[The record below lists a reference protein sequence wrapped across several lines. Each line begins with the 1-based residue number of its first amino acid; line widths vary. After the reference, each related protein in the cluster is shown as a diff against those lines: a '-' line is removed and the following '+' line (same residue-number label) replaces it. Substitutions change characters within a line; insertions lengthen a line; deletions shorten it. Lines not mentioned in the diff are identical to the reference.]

1 MNKDKAQIHRWVRE
15 FLFNK
20 PLYAQTEISLAA
32 ANALLADHLVVDG
45 YCPYC
50 RKTSTFHRNLGSKDT
65 ADVEPLLD
73 GNESHFFNLN
83 CTHDVTHNII
93 FLFRFGEKRIEK
105 IGQYPPPARIA
116 DYTCRTKRSSVSE
129 RFQLTWGKGFRSVG
143 LHVGVVVAVIG
154 IFELYESAK
163 GHADLRQ
170 QIEQIVQRADANAA
184 RISESRIPIVAQRF
198 DDRFA
203 TFGKDLKVPDYSI
216 SRDNSL
222 IAAIDTRLDKQESD
236 ASKPTAL
243 VKAGGE
249 TRKDDTPPNPS
260 VPHLGIQVA
269 LATPEVAKVMGLAK
283 KDGLFVAV
291 VDPGSPAERAGVQK
305 LDLILKVDGT
315 VVSSP
320 GQMRE
325 ALFSLKGRHAVVLTL
340 KREGETQDI
349 KLNLGRDES
358 PFNARASLLD
368 GRLFATVGASVCRL
382 LQNQSSS
389 GLLIEPSNHT
399 LCGNI
404 LRGDWDRRL
413 STASL

>member
-20 PLYAQTEISLAA
+20 PLYAPTEISLAA

-50 RKTSTFHRNLGSKDT
+50 RKTSTFHRNLGSEDS
-65 ADVEPLLD
+65 AYVEALLD

-83 CTHDVTHNII
+83 CTHDVTHNIM

-116 DYTCRTKRSSVSE
+116 DYTCRTKRSSAGE
-129 RFQLTWGKGFRSVG
+129 AFRSIG
-143 LHVGVVVAVIG
+143 LLVGVVVAVIG

-163 GHADLRQ
+163 GQANLRRQ
-170 QIEQIVQRADANAA
+170 FEQIVQRADANAA
-184 RISESRIPIVAQRF
+184 GISESQIPIVAQRF

-203 TFGKDLKVPDYSI
+203 TFGKDLKVPNYSI
-216 SRDNSL
+216 SHDNSL
-222 IAAIDTRLDKQESD
+222 IFATDMRLDKQEPD

-243 VKAGGE
+243 VKEGGE
-249 TRKDDTPPNPS
+249 TRKDDPPPNPS

-269 LATPEVAKVMGLAK
+269 LVTPKVAKVMGLAK
-283 KDGLFVAV
+283 KHGV
-291 VDPGSPAERAGVQK
+291 VVVMVDSGSPAERAGVQR

-315 VVSSP
+315 VVNSP
-320 GQMRE
+320 DQMRE
-325 ALFSLKGRHAVVLTL
+325 ALFSLKGRHAIVLTL
-340 KREGETQDI
+340 KREGETQDV
-349 KLNLGRDES
+349 KLSLGRDEFAS
-358 PFNARASLLD
+358 PFASLLD
-368 GRLFATVGASVCRL
+368 GRLFGIVGASVCRL

-389 GLLIEPSNHT
+389 DRLFAPSDHT
-399 LCGNI
+399 LCGDI
-404 LRGDWDRRL
+404 LEGVRNRRL
-413 STASL
+413 STASG